1 MKKTKIAVG
10 EKFTFVPYWRGS
22 YGMEKASKRNA
33 LSVTGTIVYVNHP
46 HRYFRVEFPAGK
58 RGKMLSE
65 CFKF

>member
-1 MKKTKIAVG
+1 MKKKEIAVG
-10 EKFTFVPYWRGS
+10 GKFRFLPCYHS
-22 YGMEKASKRNA
+22 NYGHNDFKDNRK
-33 LSVTGTIVYVNHP
+33 VTGTIVYVNHP

>member
-10 EKFTFVPYWRGS
+10 EKFRFLPSWYS
-22 YGMEKASKRNA
+22 NYGHSDYKDARK
-33 LSVTGTIVYVNHP
+33 VTGTIVYVNHP
-46 HRYFRVEFPAGK
+46 HRYFRVEVPAGK

>member
-10 EKFTFVPYWRGS
+10 EKFRFLPS
-22 YGMEKASKRNA
+22 YHSNYGHNDFKDNRK
-33 LSVTGTIVYVNHP
+33 VTGTIVYVNHP

-58 RGKMLSE
+58 QGKTLSE